1 MNRQIKQAQLAQELQ
16 ILNHSLDIIDEGT
29 ELLLKNQIYTTIN
42 SIRNINSMVGSMLLE
57 NVNVAYE
64 EYYKDKE
71 EWQPTPTDSGEEHI
85 AGVLQRTEF
94 DTKQL
99 QLMHREVLN
108 MMQSMIDAFGV
119 LN

>member
-1 MNRQIKQAQLAQELQ
+1 MNRQVKQAQLAQELQ
-16 ILNHSLDIIDEGT
+16 MLNHTLDVIDDGT
-29 ELLLKNQIYTTIN
+29 DLLLKNQIYTTIN
-42 SIRNINSMVGSMLLE
+42 SIKNINSMVGSMLLE
-57 NVNVAYE
+57 QVNTAYE

-71 EWQPTPTDSGEEHI
+71 NWQPTPTDSGEEHI
-85 AGVLQRTEF
+85 AGVIQRTEF

-108 MMQSMIDAFGV
+108 LIQSMIDEFGV